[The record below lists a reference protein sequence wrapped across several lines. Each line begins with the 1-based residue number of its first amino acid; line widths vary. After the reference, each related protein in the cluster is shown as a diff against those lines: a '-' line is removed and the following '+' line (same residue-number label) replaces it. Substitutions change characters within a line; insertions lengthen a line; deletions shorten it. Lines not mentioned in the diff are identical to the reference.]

1 VIFGAIFFFFLF
13 SFFLFLFPIHQKC
26 SSTKGKERRDHHL
39 LPKSEGKK
47 KVAPSPRGTPSSLG
61 SDSGGFF
68 RSSPSVPFALSSYSQ
83 RPSSSSF
90 SCSSSL
96 TSSALS
102 SHCLADEASFQ
113 SQSSSKTSALPR
125 CTNCCQVLKE
135 CLVCKK
141 CSYLFCPPCTMYL
154 VHFGGLKCPKGRSHS
169 FDLKKGKQDIAE
181 VLSSSSSSLFFPT
194 SPISSKT
201 PSPLFLPFKFNN
213 KQVDEILMFLVD
225 EYDSATSS
233 SSISS
238 LYSSS
243 SSSSFSTAKV
253 PSSKPFGSE
262 NAIQLFLAAF
272 ANFDIDKELFFGA
285 LVTAF
290 SANEKDR
297 DFFGRERGPALKFIL
312 TLWLKQSG
320 AVYEKQ
326 FPNFFRHVAKFVS
339 NYKDDSMNAVKLILL
354 KNKSDSQGNSSQQLY
369 CSISEQLK
377 ERRPM
382 PSDESLFQPKLFSYS
397 AKELADAINFVL
409 FRIYAK
415 IGPSELHDGSWQ
427 GQNRPIKAPHLNLLS
442 YVFNHISF
450 LLIVEILFS
459 KTLEERCKSLEM
471 IIEVGYILEKMGN
484 FEGMAAVSCVF
495 SNACIQRLKPVWSG
509 LNSKCVKRA
518 KKLEKLIQ
526 PSKNYKLYKEGLSKA
541 TPPILPWVAPKLR
554 EMRYM
559 YDGNSKIEEDGTINS
574 YFLEKTAKSIN
585 EYLRYQSGFSTVPS
599 PCQEIVQILEN
610 ITLVDDELIEEKL
623 YTRSRTVAP
632 PLKVS

>member
-1 VIFGAIFFFFLF
+1 MFLD
-13 SFFLFLFPIHQKC
+13 
-26 SSTKGKERRDHHL
+26 KGKGKKGSSSSAEIRR
-39 LPKSEGKK
+39 KK

-96 TSSALS
+96 NSSALS

-272 ANFDIDKELFFGA
+272 ANFDIDKVLFFVFFVFCFFCFLFCLFFSSPHRNCF
-285 LVTAF
+285 LVLWSLLFLQMRKTGFFLLF
-290 SANEKDR
+290 SSFK
-297 DFFGRERGPALKFIL
+297 KK
-312 TLWLKQSG
+312 TL
-320 AVYEKQ
+320 
-326 FPNFFRHVAKFVS
+326 
-339 NYKDDSMNAVKLILL
+339 LILL
-354 KNKSDSQGNSSQQLY
+354 FAFPFS
-369 CSISEQLK
+369 
-377 ERRPM
+377 
-382 PSDESLFQPKLFSYS
+382 FLFS
-397 AKELADAINFVL
+397 F
-409 FRIYAK
+409 
-415 IGPSELHDGSWQ
+415 
-427 GQNRPIKAPHLNLLS
+427 
-442 YVFNHISF
+442 F
-450 LLIVEILFS
+450 LKF
-459 KTLEERCKSLEM
+459 
-471 IIEVGYILEKMGN
+471 
-484 FEGMAAVSCVF
+484 F
-495 SNACIQRLKPVWSG
+495 
-509 LNSKCVKRA
+509 
-518 KKLEKLIQ
+518 
-526 PSKNYKLYKEGLSKA
+526 
-541 TPPILPWVAPKLR
+541 
-554 EMRYM
+554 
-559 YDGNSKIEEDGTINS
+559 
-574 YFLEKTAKSIN
+574 
-585 EYLRYQSGFSTVPS
+585 SGFFWEGKRS
-599 PCQEIVQILEN
+599 CIKIHLD
-610 ITLVDDELIEEKL
+610 TLAQAIRGSV
-623 YTRSRTVAP
+623 
-632 PLKVS
+632 